1 MLDVFYT
8 KHCALLLPAIL
19 METAEHRACTEYCSA
34 VTLLCKLLFVVCI
47 LVIRKD
53 HEHGLK
59 GQTGT
64 GNSTD
69 TSPPRWHTYK
79 DNSFNGTT
87 GLMLCFKSKSV
98 IAGHRCESMYLLFL
112 KRNKGAVLNTKPLQS
127 VLAADCARQ
136 AAEAKTI
143 PSFIFTFIHQMHP
156 ETFWT
161 QLIGMLF
168 SM

>member
-8 KHCALLLPAIL
+8 KHCALLPPAIL
-19 METAEHRACTEYCSA
+19 METAEHRVCTEYCSA

-53 HEHGLK
+53 HEHSLK

-64 GNSTD
+64 GKSTD
-69 TSPPRWHTYK
+69 TSPPPSRHTYK

-87 GLMLCFKSKSV
+87 GLKLCFKSKSV
-98 IAGHRCESMYLLFL
+98 IAGQRCESMYLLFL
-112 KRNKGAVLNTKPLQS
+112 KRNKGTVLNTKLQS

-143 PSFIFTFIHQMHP
+143 LSFIFTFIKH
-156 ETFWT
+156 FVKS
-161 QLIGMLF
+161 F
-168 SM
+168 V